1 MSSVAVLGTDFEVG
15 KSFVVSLLCRYLRE
29 RGKVTPFKGISLTNQ
44 VIDSPRIAFA
54 QAVQA
59 KVANTKPD
67 QRMNPVLLVPSKN
80 RVEIYVEGEKLGLYR
95 LKEIPPKIL
104 EQMKGA
110 VEENAKSLLGDHEFV
125 CVEGMGNLS
134 PSVELGTLNRLMEI
148 GNWHA
153 TRVVNARVV
162 LCSRDLEGLSS
173 FVSRLPQ
180 EDRERVKLALTNR
193 LDLIQTVLEWGY
205 KEREAKLLAAVFR
218 LFYRKP
224 NKLKF
229 LGILPEFPELSG
241 LPPLDPPTGKH
252 PAQVDKWVE
261 AIEGIWGRA
270 KEYMKWG
277 RLDKIL

>member
-1 MSSVAVLGTDFEVG
+1 MG